1 MAYSIEQFIKLN
13 KPQNIVITQHSRKR
27 FTERNIKL
35 TDVIEGIKTGII
47 IEEYPD
53 DFPFPSCLILGKT
66 NGISIH
72 VCASINEGL
81 IYIITAYIPNYEKW
95 EDDFRTRKE
104 R

>member
-35 TDVIEGIKTGII
+35 TDVIEGIKTETI

-66 NGISIH
+66 NGVPIH
-72 VCASINEGL
+72 ICASTNEGL

>member
-35 TDVIEGIKTGII
+35 TDVIEGIKTGTI

-53 DFPFPSCLILGKT
+53 DFPFPSCLILEKT
-66 NGISIH
+66 NGVPIH
-72 VCASINEGL
+72 ICASTNEGL

>member
-35 TDVIEGIKTGII
+35 TDVIEGIKTGTI

-66 NGISIH
+66 NCVPIH
-72 VCASINEGL
+72 ICASTNEGL